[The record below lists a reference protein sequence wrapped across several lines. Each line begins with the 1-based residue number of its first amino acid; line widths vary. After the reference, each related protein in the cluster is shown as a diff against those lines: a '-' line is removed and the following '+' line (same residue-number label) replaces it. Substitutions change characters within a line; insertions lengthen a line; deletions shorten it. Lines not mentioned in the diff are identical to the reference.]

1 MMGAK
6 QEITIVDYMV
16 NIVVLNNNR
25 LKCENLNKLF

>member
-16 NIVVLNNNR
+16 NIVVLNKNR